1 LLHKGSFPLRG
12 TALDTSRFNNAQFVQ
27 VDDTSSTMFSFDP
40 SKDINPTE
48 ELLNTLIYN
57 ITLSAFSLGTWKENV
72 SVTTTLYRNTYQ
84 FSHKRNLVI
93 PYSVC
98 LGVAIV
104 FTAIAILSLH
114 QNGIPA
120 ADGGFLQVMMATRG
134 DTQMERLVL
143 KNSNMTASDMSK
155 KLGRL
160 KIRYGELV
168 SQEGRMGFGTV
179 DETLALKK
187 RK

>member
-1 LLHKGSFPLRG
+1 LHFE
-12 TALDTSRFNNAQFVQ
+12 N
-27 VDDTSSTMFSFDP
+27 TSSTTFVFDP
-40 SKDINPTE
+40 VTDINPTE
-48 ELLNTLIYN
+48 DLLNTLIYN

-72 SVTTTLYRNTYQ
+72 SVTTTLWHNAYR
-84 FSHKRNLVI
+84 FSHKRNLVL
-93 PYSVC
+93 PYSIC
-98 LGVAIV
+98 LGI
-104 FTAIAILSLH
+104 AIAFAVIAIWSLH

-143 KNSNMTASDMSK
+143 KGGDLTAEEMLK
-155 KLGRL
+155 EIGGL

-168 SQEGRMGFGTV
+168 MQEGRMGFGTV